1 MLSGIKVCI
10 TIITSSNSYLN
21 NAEIQENIS
30 IIKND
35 IIHDRFI
42 IIDDVVYMIGTSFNE
57 IGKKRFVI
65 IKSNYLTKDKIL
77 R

>member
-1 MLSGIKVCI
+1 MLIDINVKI
-10 TIITSSNSYLN
+10 NIITSSNSYLN
-21 NAEIQENIS
+21 NVELPNNIS

-42 IIDDVVYMIGTSFNE
+42 IIDDTVYIIGTSFNE

-65 IKSNYLTKDKIL
+65 IKSNYLTKDKL
-77 R
+77 LK

>member
-1 MLSGIKVCI
+1 MLSDIKVNI
-10 TIITSSNSYLN
+10 TIITSSASYLN
-21 NAEIQENIS
+21 NTNLQDNIA

-42 IIDDVVYMIGTSFNE
+42 IIDETVYMIGTSFNE

-65 IKSNYLTKDKIL
+65 IKSNNLTKDKIL

>member
-1 MLSGIKVCI
+1 
-10 TIITSSNSYLN
+10 LN
-21 NAEIQENIS
+21 NNELQWNIS

-42 IIDDVVYMIGTSFNE
+42 IIDEIVYMIGTSFNE

-77 R
+77 K